1 MAWLFALPAWEDS
14 SRRMNQSL
22 VSECIMRV
30 PACDVPEGCRLERPS
45 PRPNLLSD
53 VSFPLGGTGL
63 PMSLSSPSS
72 KAGFIRES
80 AATPI
85 LRWTGLTSQFGR
97 TPFRPCLGVRGQSFE
112 TPDVVPQPERT
123 EMRSVSST
131 SDSGELVF
139 RSHAPFAGN
148 RDECSRQ
155 RHIRTVSS

>member
-30 PACDVPEGCRLERPS
+30 PARNVPEGCRLERPS

-53 VSFPLGGTGL
+53 VSFPLGGTGS

-72 KAGFIRES
+72 KAGFIHES

-97 TPFRPCLGVRGQSFE
+97 TPVPTLFKGQKAIL
-112 TPDVVPQPERT
+112 RN
-123 EMRSVSST
+123 
-131 SDSGELVF
+131 
-139 RSHAPFAGN
+139 A
-148 RDECSRQ
+148 
-155 RHIRTVSS
+155 